1 MGDHGGSG
9 MTAEIAVLNKSAI
22 ALAAD
27 SVMTVSGTPKR
38 YPGNKLFALSKS
50 HPVGVMFYNN
60 AEFMGVPWETLFKM
74 FRQRVPPAG
83 KPAVMDYAEDFLRYI
98 CRPEICTDEQ
108 KVANLHRIADEV
120 FAGVRS
126 AVDEEAGQATEIGD
140 AATFRTAIERR
151 LADLETVDEAPSLH
165 GIDCADLVQRDRESL
180 TLIIDDRFRDLGID
194 DPSRSLLCDLLVA
207 TLRSEALS
215 DGHSGV
221 IFAGF
226 GEEEFFPSLLEV
238 ATDGMVGDALKV
250 VVRQEYD
257 VARDGTRTAIAPF
270 AQSEM
275 VQRFMEGVDPELV
288 NYVEFA
294 AYLRFRSLAQA
305 MSSGGANGEQ
315 EEDVSALNELAQ
327 ALSEDL
333 LQDVK
338 RYCTERFS
346 EPILAAVR
354 HLPKE
359 ELATM
364 AEALVSLTSLK
375 RRVSRDDES
384 VGGPIDVAVISKGD
398 GFIWSKRKHYFD
410 PKLNPDYFARL
421 AAGTN
426 HTATEA

>member
-1 MGDHGGSG
+1 

-60 AEFMGVPWETLFKM
+60 SEFMGIPWETLFKI
-74 FRQRVPPAG
+74 FRRRIPPAG
-83 KPAVMDYAEDFLRYI
+83 RPTVAEYAEDFLRYI
-98 CRPEICTDEQ
+98 CGSEICTDEQ
-108 KVANLHRIADEV
+108 KVANLRRIADEL
-120 FAGVRS
+120 FARVRF
-126 AVDEEAGQATEIGD
+126 AVDEEAAAEATDSAD
-140 AATFRTAIERR
+140 ATTVRSVVERR
-151 LADLETVDEAPSLH
+151 LADLEAADQSSSVQ
-165 GIDCADLVQRDRESL
+165 GVDCAELVQRNRESVRR
-180 TLIIDDRFRDLGID
+180 IIDGRFGDLGID
-194 DPSRSLLCDLLVA
+194 DPSRSLLCNLLAA

-215 DGHSGV
+215 ASHSGV

-226 GEEEFFPSLLEV
+226 GEKEFFPSLVEV
-238 ATDGMVGDALKV
+238 ATDGMIGDALKV

-257 VARDGTRTAIAPF
+257 VARDGTRAAIAPF

-288 NYVEFA
+288 SYVQLA
-294 AYLRFRSLAQA
+294 AYMRFRGLAQA
-305 MSSGGANGEQ
+305 LRSGDADDES
-315 EEDVSALNELAQ
+315 EETVLALNELAET
-327 ALSEDL
+327 LTDSL
-333 LQDVK
+333 LEDVK
-338 RYCTERFS
+338 RFCSERFAQ
-346 EPILAAVR
+346 PILTIVR

-359 ELATM
+359 ELAIM

-421 AAGTN
+421 AAGMD

>member
-1 MGDHGGSG
+1 

-27 SVMTVSGTPKR
+27 STMTVSGTTKR

-60 AEFMGVPWETLFKM
+60 SEFMGIPWETLFKM
-74 FRQRVPPAG
+74 FRQRISPSGRPTVA
-83 KPAVMDYAEDFLRYI
+83 DYAEDFLRHM
-98 CRPEICTDEQ
+98 CGPEICTEEQ
-108 KVANLHRIADEV
+108 KTTNLHRIADEL

-126 AVDEEAGQATEIGD
+126 AVDEEEAVQATENGD
-140 AATFRTAIERR
+140 VTTVRTVVEGR
-151 LADLETVDEAPSLH
+151 LAELEAVDRASSLQ
-165 GIDCADLVQRDRESL
+165 GVDCANLVQRDRESVRR
-180 TLIIDDRFRDLGID
+180 IIDEHFGNLGID
-194 DPSRSLLCDLLVA
+194 DPSRALLCDLLAA
-207 TLRSEALS
+207 TLQSDELS
-215 DGHSGV
+215 NGHSGV

-238 ATDGMVGDALKV
+238 ATDGMIGDALKL
-250 VVRQEYD
+250 VVRREYD
-257 VARDGTRTAIAPF
+257 IARDGPRTIVAPF

-275 VQRFMEGVDPELV
+275 VRQFMEGVDPALV
-288 NYVEFA
+288 AYIQIA
-294 AYLRFRSLAQA
+294 AYFRFRSLAQA
-305 MSSGGANGEQ
+305 MGGGNGDGEQ
-315 EEDVSALNELAQ
+315 AEDGSALNELAR

-333 LQDVK
+333 LQDV
-338 RYCTERFS
+338 RQYCTERFS

-410 PKLNPDYFARL
+410 PNLNPDYFAR
-421 AAGTN
+421 AMARTNCAGT
-426 HTATEA
+426 EA

>member
-1 MGDHGGSG
+1 

-60 AEFMGVPWETLFKM
+60 AEFMGIPWEALFKM
-74 FRQRVPPAG
+74 FRQRIPPGG
-83 KPAVMDYAEDFLRYI
+83 KPAVVDYAEDFLGHL
-98 CRPEICTDEQ
+98 CGPEVCTDEQ
-108 KVANLHRIADEV
+108 KVANLHRIADEL
-120 FAGVRS
+120 FVRVRV
-126 AVDEEAGQATEIGD
+126 AVDDEAEAESTENGD
-140 AATFRTAIERR
+140 ATTLRTVVVRR
-151 LADLETVDEAPSLH
+151 LADLAAADRASSLQAV
-165 GIDCADLVQRDRESL
+165 DCADLVQRDGESVRR
-180 TLIIDDRFRDLGID
+180 IIDERFGDLDID
-194 DPSRSLLCDLLVA
+194 DPSRDLLCDLLAA
-207 TLRSEALS
+207 TLQSEALS
-215 DGHSGV
+215 RGHSGV

-226 GEEEFFPSLLEV
+226 GEQELFPSLLEI
-238 ATDGMVGDALKV
+238 ATDGMIGDALKV

-257 VARDGTRTAIAPF
+257 VARDGTRAAIAPF

-288 NYVEFA
+288 SYVQLA
-294 AYLRFRSLAQA
+294 AYMRFRGLAQA
-305 MSSGGANGEQ
+305 LSGGDADDESD
-315 EEDVSALNELAQ
+315 EHVLALNELAET
-327 ALSEDL
+327 LTDSFLE
-333 LQDVK
+333 DVK
-338 RYCTERFS
+338 RFCGERFS
-346 EPILAAVR
+346 QPILTIVR

-410 PKLNPDYFARL
+410 PKLNPDYFAR
-421 AAGTN
+421 AMPKTNCAGT
-426 HTATEA
+426 EA

>member
-1 MGDHGGSG
+1 

-27 SVMTVSGTPKR
+27 STMTVSGTRKR
-38 YPGNKLFALSKS
+38 YPGNKLFALSRS

-60 AEFMGVPWETLFKM
+60 SEFMGIPWETLFKI
-74 FRQRVPPAG
+74 FRQRIPPAG
-83 KPAVMDYAEDFLRYI
+83 RPTVADYAEDFLRYL
-98 CRPEICTDEQ
+98 CGPEICTDEQ
-108 KVANLHRIADEV
+108 NTANLHRIADEL

-126 AVDEEAGQATEIGD
+126 AVDEGEVAEATENGD
-140 AATFRTAIERR
+140 VATLRTVVESR
-151 LADLETVDEAPSLH
+151 LADLEAADRTSSLQ
-165 GIDCADLVQRDRESL
+165 GVDCADLVQQNRES
-180 TLIIDDRFRDLGID
+180 IQEIVDEQFGDIVIDDS
-194 DPSRSLLCDLLVA
+194 SRGLLRTLLVA
-207 TLRSEALS
+207 VLRSEALS

-226 GEEEFFPSLLEV
+226 GEDEFFPSLIEV
-238 ATDGMVGDALKV
+238 ATDGMIGNALKV
-250 VVRQEYD
+250 VIRREYD

-275 VQRFMEGVDPELV
+275 VQRFMEGVDPELID
-288 NYVEFA
+288 YIQFA

-305 MSSGGANGEQ
+305 LSGGDTDGESG
-315 EEDVSALNELAQ
+315 EYVSALNELAE
-327 ALSEDL
+327 ALSENL
-333 LQDVK
+333 LHDVK
-338 RYCTERFS
+338 QFCSERFS
-346 EPILAAVR
+346 RPILTMVR

-398 GFIWSKRKHYFD
+398 GFIWRKRKHYFD
-410 PKLNPDYFARL
+410 PELNPDYFARL
-421 AAGTN
+421 AAEAN
-426 HTATEA
+426 HAATEA